1 MSPATKRLFASAL
14 ALFVSTICFPHIAA
28 ARQSQS
34 NPAAAAES
42 ALTDALSAACREDE
56 TEFATFLTAEN
67 AAAYRALPAP
77 QRTAV
82 MKRFVLLDE
91 PGKPLLSTSNSGHSV
106 IRCQV
111 PAITTEMRMGAARV
125 HDNLAFIPMEIPVAG
140 DEPRSIQ
147 FGLVREDGNWKLLS
161 LGLVLLDVPALAKEW
176 ERADLEAGEAL
187 VIAALRKIADAL
199 QSYRGAFGKLP
210 ETLIA
215 LGPAPAGGISPEA
228 GGFIDAELASGS
240 KYGYAFR
247 YRIVPP
253 SGAMTHE
260 EEQKNAGFQL
270 AAVPV
275 EYGKSGKRSFYLDS
289 SGILRAADKK
299 GAVATAADPPVG
311 PS

>member
-1 MSPATKRLFASAL
+1 MSHATKRFCTSAL
-14 ALFVSTICFPHIAA
+14 ALLVSASFLPQSAA
-28 ARQSQS
+28 AQQPPS

-56 TEFATFLTAEN
+56 AEFAAFLTAEN
-67 AAAYRALPAP
+67 AAAYRALPAR

-91 PGKPLLSTSNSGHSV
+91 PGKPLLSTSATGHSI
-106 IRCQV
+106 IRCQI
-111 PAITTEMRMGAARV
+111 PAITTEMRLGAARV

-147 FGLVREDGNWKLLS
+147 FGLVREDGSWKLLS
-161 LGLVLLDVPALAKEW
+161 LGLVLLEVPALAKEW
-176 ERADLEAGEAL
+176 EQADLEASETL

-199 QSYRGAFGKLP
+199 NSYRDAFGKLP
-210 ETLIA
+210 ETLGA
-215 LGPAPAGGISPEA
+215 LGPAPGGGISPEA

-240 KYGYAFR
+240 KYGYTFR
-247 YRIVPP
+247 YSIVPS
-253 SGAMTHE
+253 SGAVMHQE
-260 EEQKNAGFQL
+260 EEKNAGFQL
-270 AAVPV
+270 AATPA

-299 GAVATAADPPVG
+299 GAVATASDPPVG